1 MKIIIID
8 DDILEG
14 DETYM
19 VSIESIS
26 ESIANGT
33 GNAAN
38 FTIQD
43 NTGRL
48 PCVLSTFF
56 KHLIFINY

>member
-33 GNAAN
+33 GNAAS

-48 PCVLSTFF
+48 SCVLATFL
-56 KHLIFINY
+56 KYLIFINY

>member
-1 MKIIIID
+1 MKLDIID

-38 FTIQD
+38 FIIQD
-43 NTGRL
+43 NTGKL
-48 PCVLSTFF
+48 SCVLATFL